1 MMTFSM
7 PLRACLTGLA
17 LALTC
22 AVGHAADP
30 GRPIRLIVPTPP
42 GSASDAL
49 ARALATPW
57 GSASGHPIVVE
68 NYAGAGTTIGMRQ
81 IARGAKDG
89 LTLGVMSANHT
100 INPWLYK
107 NLPYDPI
114 ADFTPIAMI
123 GTVPSMLVANNRVA
137 ANSASELVAL
147 ARSSNTPLAEGVVS
161 GTSYHLASEV
171 FKEQA
176 SLVTRPIP
184 YKGTTQIVTDLL
196 GGTIDIAF
204 VAAQAAAPLVA
215 SGKLKGL
222 AMTGTARSEV
232 APQVRTLKESGFP
245 NFNVDVWLAIV
256 GPGGLKPE
264 DVAAR
269 RKEVLEALKSPDMA
283 DTMRRQGVQPLS
295 MEQSAIQPFIKR
307 ELMRNK
313 PIVEKLQISVD

>member
-1 MMTFSM
+1 MMIFSL
-7 PLRACLTGLA
+7 PLRACLAGLA

-22 AVGHAADP
+22 AGAHAAED

-68 NYAGAGTTIGMRQ
+68 NYAGAGTTIGTRQ
-81 IARGAKDG
+81 IARAAKDG
-89 LTLGVMSANHT
+89 LTLGVMSSNHT

-107 NLPYDPI
+107 HLPYDPI

-123 GTVPSMLVANNRVA
+123 GTVPSMLVANNRVT
-137 ANSASELVAL
+137 ANSATELVAL
-147 ARSSNTPLAEGVVS
+147 ARSSRQSLVEGVVA

-176 SLVTRPIP
+176 GITTSPIP
-184 YKGTTQIVTDLL
+184 YKGSTQIITDLL

-204 VAAQAAAPLVA
+204 VAAQAVAPLVA
-215 SGKLKGL
+215 TGKLKAL
-222 AMTGTARSEV
+222 AMTGAVRSDV
-232 APQVRTLKESGFP
+232 APQVPTLRESGFP
-245 NFNVDVWLAIV
+245 RYNVDVWLAIM

-269 RKEVLEALKSPDMA
+269 RKEVLQALAQPEMIA
-283 DTMRRQGVQPLS
+283 TMRRQGVQPLA
-295 MEQSAIQPFIKR
+295 MEQAAIIPFIKE
-307 ELMRNK
+307 ELKRNK